1 MNETEW
7 AQYAAATAGDKQS
20 ISTEQRPSFDQ
31 PRPTPQRPVYD
42 QMTSPPPT
50 VPFDPPKVPYNPP
63 AAPGHASASPQF
75 DRPSFDRPPAVPTLS
90 QRPPS
95 ALSEGRD
102 EMSIQY
108 QFSDESAPNA
118 DDKYG
123 SITSLVVS
131 GKKALKSGGGMLTFQ
146 KNLVK
151 ETPILHGL
159 EKGTVVKY
167 DPEDEVQSV
176 LLDTWTEELLKFLA
190 LKTITGD
197 NTEPCQLLPGFAVGV
212 AWKTMMVTPSL
223 YSKICLAMGN
233 QHVFDHDPTDTAAS
247 RVQQKHKVK
256 RYNATLRA
264 YETYFEEQPAALY
277 WNFYQKKRKHE
288 DDNFVTSVMRKCGVD
303 MSFLSDPLAM
313 DQKTREPG
321 MSPNMPR
328 TY

>member
-7 AQYAAATAGDKQS
+7 AQYATA
-20 ISTEQRPSFDQ
+20 ISTEKRPSFDQ
-31 PRPTPQRPVYD
+31 PRRPTPQRPVYD
-42 QMTSPPPT
+42 QTTSPT
-50 VPFDPPKVPYNPP
+50 VPYNPPTVPYNPP
-63 AAPGHASASPQF
+63 AAPGQASAPPF

-95 ALSEGRD
+95 AARSEGRD
-102 EMSIQY
+102 ELSSIQY
-108 QFSDESAPNA
+108 QFSDESAPNL

-123 SITSLVVS
+123 SITNLVVS

-277 WNFYQKKRKHE
+277 WNFYQKKQKHE
-288 DDNFVTSVMRKCGVD
+288 DDGFVTSMMRKCGVD
-303 MSFLSDPLAM
+303 MSFFSDPLAM
-313 DQKTREPG
+313 DQRTREPG